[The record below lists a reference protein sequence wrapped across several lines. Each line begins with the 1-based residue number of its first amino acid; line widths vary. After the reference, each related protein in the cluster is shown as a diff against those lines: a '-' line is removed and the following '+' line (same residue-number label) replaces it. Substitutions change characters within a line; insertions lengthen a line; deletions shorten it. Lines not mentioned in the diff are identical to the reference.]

1 MSLAASDRWVRY
13 AASAGQTVF
22 DTDFPLLATSDLEVW
37 RERAGVSVKLA
48 AGVDYTPSLIAPN
61 GRVTLAAAAL
71 AGDAYVLLGRR
82 AAVRLTDFVS
92 GDLRSG
98 DINADMDAAFAVL
111 QELQRDVARAV
122 AISPAD
128 SPTAMT
134 LPTAAER
141 ADKLAAFGAAGELVV
156 TSLPQLSGPQP
167 QGAWTSGAS
176 YVLTDLVY
184 HGGVVYRCTAGH
196 VASAASEPGV
206 GAGWALVWAIYQ
218 QAAIRGRGA
227 WVTATAYLPG
237 DIAERGGAS
246 YLCHAAHTSGA
257 STEPGVGGSWATVW
271 QSYGG
276 AAAVASVFGRTGAV
290 AAASGDYLTGQI
302 AYNGVAIG
310 GVSSGTLNDVL
321 VQIAARLNLAGPL
334 AMTLGSAWPAGSRIL
349 TLDGS
354 APLKATYPDVWAY
367 FGTMYGTHADP
378 LKFYLPDVR
387 GEFLRVRDNGRGA
400 DPDRLTRTARGDG
413 TGGDAV
419 GTTQLDEMKSHTHP
433 AAIALFNGAGTSTG
447 GSLARA
453 QGASATGAT
462 GGAETRGRNIY
473 VTLGVYY

>member
-22 DTDFPLLATSDLEVW
+22 DTDFPVLATADLEVW
-37 RERAGVSVKLA
+37 RERAGVSTKLVS
-48 AGVDYTPSLIAPN
+48 GVDYTPTLIAPN

-71 AGDAYVLLGRR
+71 AGDYYVILGRR
-82 AAVRLTDFVS
+82 AAVRQTDFVS

-98 DINADMDAAFAVL
+98 DINADIDAVYSVL

-122 AISPAD
+122 SISPAD
-128 SPTAMT
+128 PSVAMT
-134 LPTAAER
+134 LPPAAER

-156 TSLPQLSGPQP
+156 TDLPQLAGPQP
-167 QGAWTSGAS
+167 QGAWASGAS

-196 VASAASEPGV
+196 LASAASEPGV

-218 QAAIRGRGA
+218 PAALRGRGA
-227 WVTATAYLPG
+227 WAMATGYLPG
-237 DIAERGGAS
+237 DIAERGGVS

-290 AAASGDYLTGQI
+290 AASSGDYTTGQI
-302 AYNGVAIG
+302 TYNGVTIG
-310 GVSSGTLNDVL
+310 GVSSGTLNDVFAAL
-321 VQIAARLNLAGPL
+321 VGRILPAGIIL
-334 AMTLGSAWPAGSRIL
+334 TTFAETWPAGLRVL

-354 APLKATYPDVWAY
+354 AVSRTTYADLYAIIGTKYGVGNGATT
-367 FGTMYGTHADP
+367 FN
-378 LKFYLPDVR
+378 LPEPR
-387 GEFLRVRDNGRGA
+387 GEFFRVRDGGRGA
-400 DPDRLTRTARGDG
+400 DPDRLTRTARADG
-413 TGGDAV
+413 TAGDAV
-419 GTTQLDEMKSHTHP
+419 GTTQADELKSHSHTYVQVL
-433 AAIALFNGAGTSTG
+433 ANGQSITAGSAQ
-447 GSLARA
+447 ARTVSW
-453 QGASATGAT
+453 GDVGAT
-462 GGAETRGRNIY
+462 GGNESRGRNINVLAGITY
-473 VTLGVYY
+473 